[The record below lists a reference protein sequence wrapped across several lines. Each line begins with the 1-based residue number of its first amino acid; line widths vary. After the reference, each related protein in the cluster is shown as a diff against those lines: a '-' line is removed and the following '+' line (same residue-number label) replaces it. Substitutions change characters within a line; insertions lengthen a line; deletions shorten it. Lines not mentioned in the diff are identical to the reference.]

1 MGFFD
6 SSSTTTSQTEA
17 YGPAKG
23 YMDAAIGN
31 LGGQQYYNYG
41 GPWYASMNPM
51 MSGAIGAGYDMGQGM
66 MGTFSP
72 YMAQGMG
79 GYADQLSAMQNLG
92 PSQFRFDQGLANQL
106 MDSYMPGLQSS
117 AALQGKLSS
126 RALDSQLGQLMG
138 AAGTS
143 GQFGSSLS
151 SKLSQGAAS
160 ASALSQEA
168 LQGNIQN
175 MYMNARN
182 AANQAG
188 MTAGGRNM
196 DALNAN
202 RANLLSG
209 YGNMA
214 NMGMRGAM
222 AGLGA
227 MQDAGRTQFGYDQY
241 KTQAGLD
248 QYNANLFGQ
257 QQFYANQLNP
267 LANVGQ
273 MFGKNTSTTTQ
284 SPSMMQN
291 LGSIAG
297 LAGSIYG
304 GFGGMGGGLGSLF
317 GTGDMGGGANIY
329 NNPYYTGNF

>member
-6 SSSTTTSQTEA
+6 SSSTTTSQLEA

-79 GYADQLSAMQNLG
+79 GYADQLSAMQNVG

-106 MDSYMPGLQSS
+106 MDSYMPGLESA

-143 GQFGSSLS
+143 GQFGSKMA
-151 SKLSQGAAS
+151 SKLAGNAAA

-188 MTAGGRNM
+188 MTAGGANM
-196 DALNAN
+196 NALNAN

-209 YGNMA
+209 YGNLA
-214 NMGMRGAM
+214 NMGMQGAM

-227 MQDAGRTQFGYDQY
+227 MQDAGAAQFGYDKY

-267 LANVGQ
+267 LANVGAT
-273 MFGKNTSTTTQ
+273 FGKNTVTNTQ
-284 SPSMMQN
+284 NPSLASGLGQ
-291 LGSIAG
+291 LGSFG
-297 LAGSIYG
+297 MNMMG
-304 GFGGMGGGLGSLF
+304 GFGMMGMGPMSGYYDKLF
-317 GTGDMGGGANIY
+317 GRTG
-329 NNPYYTGNF
+329 

>member
-6 SSSTTTSQTEA
+6 SSQTTTSQTEA

-31 LGGQQYYNYG
+31 LGGQQYYNYA
-41 GPWYASMNPM
+41 GPWYAQMNPM

-72 YMAQGMG
+72 YMAQGMQ
-79 GYADQLSAMQNLG
+79 GYGDTLSQMANLG
-92 PSQFRFDQGLANQL
+92 PAQFRPDQATFDFTMNNL
-106 MDSYMPGLQSS
+106 MPGLTSQS
-117 AALQGKLSS
+117 ALQGNISS
-126 RALDSQLGQLMG
+126 RALDSNIMKLIGE
-138 AAGTS
+138 AGGT
-143 GQFGSSLS
+143 GQFGS
-151 SKLSQGAAS
+151 KAATQLLGNS
-160 ASALSQEA
+160 AMASALSKEA
-168 LQGNIQN
+168 LIGGIGN
-175 MYMNARN
+175 MYMNAAGQGISN
-182 AANQAG
+182 AMA
-188 MTAGGRNM
+188 AGGRNM

-209 YGNMA
+209 YGNLA
-214 NMGMRGAM
+214 NMGMRGSL

-257 QQFYANQLNP
+257 QNFYANQLNP

-284 SPSMMQN
+284 NPSLASGLGQ
-291 LGSIAG
+291 LGSFG
-297 LAGSIYG
+297 MNMLG
-304 GFGGMGGGLGSLF
+304 GFGMMGMGPMASYYDRLF
-317 GTGDMGGGANIY
+317 GQNG
-329 NNPYYTGNF
+329 